1 MFGPMRSNHMG
12 YSMDAQGPVA
22 ALLGF
27 GLLLGWGGWFL
38 SGRDLQGFFGMLAG
52 ALFFLFSLF
61 FLLAGLGLA
70 WAGLWGKKSAS
81 REFLKCLHL
90 TGRES
95 LLDVGCGR
103 GRVLIEAAKKLPKG
117 RCVGID
123 HWPAWG
129 FLHKGPERTLVNSRW
144 EGVRKRVRVLKGD
157 MLRLPFPS
165 RSFDRVAARMSLHRI
180 RRREDRRKAMREMAR
195 ILKKGGRLVLAD
207 FQYTRQYARDLR
219 ALGFRN
225 IQVSPLNWFFF
236 PPARLISADK

>member
-1 MFGPMRSNHMG
+1 MFGKMKSNHMG
-12 YSMDAQGPVA
+12 YSLDAPGPVA
-22 ALLGF
+22 VLLGF

-38 SGRDLQGFFGMLAG
+38 GGKNLQGFFGLLAG
-52 ALFFLFSLF
+52 ALFILISLL

-70 WAGLWGKKSAS
+70 WGGLWGKKSAS
-81 REFLKCLHL
+81 REFLKHLHL

-95 LLDVGCGR
+95 LLDAGCGR

-123 HWPAWG
+123 NWSEWG
-129 FLHKGPERTLVNSRW
+129 LLHQGPKRTLLNGQW

-157 MLRLPFPS
+157 MRSLPFPNH
-165 RSFDRVAARMSLHRI
+165 SFDRVAARMSLHQI
-180 RRREDRRKAMREMAR
+180 RRREDRKKAIGEMAR

-207 FQYTRQYARDLR
+207 FQYTRQYTRDLR

-225 IQVSPLNWFFF
+225 IKVSALDWFSF